1 MTKIYPISILI
12 PTLNEAENLAELLP
26 LLAWAAEIVV
36 VDSLSED
43 ATAEV
48 VAKAG
53 ARLISRAYTTPS
65 EQKNWAIPQCQYDW
79 VLIFDAD
86 ERPTPALIE
95 EVQNFISTQAESSDF
110 DGFWIGRTNHFL
122 GQKIQ
127 YSGWQGDAVIR
138 LIRRDRC
145 RYNDKRV
152 HEEIAEEGRKIGR
165 LSAKM
170 SHFTYKN
177 LSHFLAKMQRYADW
191 AADDYA
197 PKMRSVGLWH
207 LWIKPLFRF
216 IKHYF
221 IQLGFLD
228 GRAGFVV
235 SSLMAWG
242 VFLRYATLLE
252 RQLGAADNPN
262 KSINK

>member
-1 MTKIYPISILI
+1 MNKTYPVSILI

-26 LLAWAAEIVV
+26 LLTWAAEIVV

-43 ATAEV
+43 ATAAV

-53 ARLISRAYTTPS
+53 GRLLSRAYTTPS
-65 EQKNWAIPQCQYDW
+65 EQKNWAIPQCTCDW

-86 ERPTPALIE
+86 ERPTAALIA
-95 EVQNFISTQAESSDF
+95 EVQNFMEHQAANSDF

-122 GQKIQ
+122 GQQIRH
-127 YSGWQGDAVIR
+127 SGWRGDAVIR

-152 HEEIAEEGRKIGR
+152 HEEITQKGLKIGH

-177 LSHFLAKMQRYADW
+177 LAHFLAKMQRYADW

-197 PKMRSVGLWH
+197 AKTPRVGLWH

-216 IKHYF
+216 VKHYF

-252 RQLGAADNPN
+252 RQRGAA
-262 KSINK
+262 KK